1 MKIVFFKTQAAFRTW
16 LQRHHT
22 ERRTLHV
29 GFRKRHT
36 GQASITWPEAV
47 DEALCFG
54 WIDGVRH
61 RIDEASYTIR
71 FTPRRPNSVWS
82 TVNLRRVRA
91 LTRANRMAPRGLRAY
106 RERNHKQSGLYSFEQ
121 RKSVR
126 LALRHAKRFRTN
138 RAAWQW
144 FRSQAPWYRR
154 TATFWVESAKQERT
168 KLGRLA
174 TLISCSAAGRPVGPL
189 DRTKYASARSRGTN
203 PGGTPRGQPTG
214 SSGKVDRRRP

>member
-29 GFRKRHT
+29 GFRKCHT

-61 RIDEASYTIR
+61 RIDDESYAIR
-71 FTPRRPNSVWS
+71 FTPRRPGSIWS

-91 LTRANRMAPRGLRAY
+91 LIRAKCVSPHGLEVYEQRNRKKTGLYAYEQLKEARFTPRYAKQFRANRRAW
-106 RERNHKQSGLYSFEQ
+106 
-121 RKSVR
+121 
-126 LALRHAKRFRTN
+126 T
-138 RAAWQW
+138 W
-144 FRSQAPWYRR
+144 FQAQAPWYRR
-154 TATFWVESAKQERT
+154 TVTHWVERAKQEETR
-168 KLGRLA
+168 LRRLA
-174 TLISCSAAGRPVGPL
+174 TLINCSAAGRPVGPL
-189 DRTKYASARSRGTN
+189 DRTKYASARS
-203 PGGTPRGQPTG
+203 PGR
-214 SSGKVDRRRP
+214 